1 MSILKRAIE
10 ITEAKVNKLLN
21 RLEDPNATLD
31 LSYEKMLSGLQE
43 VKAHLVDVVTEQQRL
58 QNRVDKTKKGLAE
71 RDEEA
76 KAALKLGKEDLARQA
91 LSLKHTDAQS
101 LTDLEESLER
111 ITGQVNKLKETEVK
125 YRQRIQQFKHQKEVT
140 KATYQAAKAQVKVN
154 ESLSG
159 IGNEIN
165 GVGSAIQ
172 RAQDKNEQMQA
183 RAQAMDNLVDT
194 GVLNDPF
201 ETQDSV
207 KRDLNEAKKQASVE
221 DDLAALKAELTEK

>member
-10 ITEAKVNKLLN
+10 ITEAKINKLLN
-21 RLEDPNATLD
+21 RLEDPNETLD

-58 QNRVDKTKKGLAE
+58 HNRVEKTKKGLEE

-91 LSLKHTDAQS
+91 LSLKHTETQTLTELEAS
-101 LTDLEESLER
+101 LGRMTV
-111 ITGQVNKLKETEVK
+111 QVEKLRQTEAK
-125 YRQRIQQFKHQKEVT
+125 YRQRIEQFKHQKEVT
-140 KATYQAAKAQVKVN
+140 KATYQAAKAQVEVN
-154 ESLSG
+154 ESLTG
-159 IGNEIN
+159 ISNEIN
-165 GVGSAIQ
+165 GVGNAIE

-183 RAQAMDNLVDT
+183 RAQAMDTLVEN

-201 ETQDSV
+201 DTQDSV

-221 DDLAALKAELTEK
+221 DELAALKADLAEK